1 GLMKYLM
8 AFNDSTEPLVLLIA
22 PGLYLFLY
30 ALLQRRTV
38 TLCTPWPHFLA
49 PFLYAFSQIPYY
61 VSPLAVKVNAYVAAY
76 HHHLG
81 FIAVPA
87 ELYPTQYLS
96 KDLFRWMVL
105 LSFLLYF
112 VLSLRLLIG
121 TVGKQLLAKRA
132 QPGKFTF
139 SRNILLFFLGL
150 MLVVLTIFLSFEDDG
165 GDHIIAMVQTLTLFI
180 TSFFILAES
189 RFFQRSW
196 LADKYETLPGDT
208 VPFAAIERLMAR
220 EAYFVRQGLR
230 LQDL

>member
-1 GLMKYLM
+1 PP
-8 AFNDSTEPLVLLIA
+8 ASTA
-22 PGLYLFLY
+22 
-30 ALLQRRTV
+30 T
-38 TLCTPWPHFLA
+38 
-49 PFLYAFSQIPYY
+49 
-61 VSPLAVKVNAYVAAY
+61 SPL
-76 HHHLG
+76 
-81 FIAVPA
+81 
-87 ELYPTQYLS
+87 
-96 KDLFRWMVL
+96 
-105 LSFLLYF
+105 
-112 VLSLRLLIG
+112 SLHDALPIFG

-132 QPGKFTF
+132 QAGKFTF